1 MSKSQPVTQSTSQ
14 QTDIPAWLTG
24 LSQQAG
30 AMGANLPQ
38 YTPYT
43 GAGPAGLT
51 PQQLQAMGLSSS
63 NVGQGQGISQS
74 AYNPLSA
81 LTGFN
86 SPMVDANSLGSQVQ
100 GLMNPYTQNVL
111 NATNAQIDRN
121 TAGAM
126 NQADTNLASQHA
138 FGGSRQGV
146 ADAVTAT
153 QGELQKNQ
161 LAAQLNQG
169 GYQNALATALSA
181 GQGNQNAA
189 AQAANIRLGGANAL
203 AGLGSTIGGL
213 NSQDLQNLLT
223 AGGVGQASNTAQNMF
238 NYQQYL
244 NQYQIP
250 DQQAQTFASIL
261 GSLPHSTSQT
271 GQSTQMSYS
280 NPLLGL
286 AGLGL
291 GLGSLGTGGGATL
304 GGSALSSLG
313 SFLPMLFSDRR
324 LKEGISKI
332 GDMADGTPIYR
343 YRFKGDPRWQV
354 GLMADEVDPAAVHTH
369 PSGFKMVDYG
379 KATEHAAQIEGLL
392 S

>member
-30 AMGANLPQ
+30 SMGANLPQ

-51 PQQLQAMGLSSS
+51 PQQMQAMGLSSS
-63 NVGQGQGISQS
+63 NVGQGQGISMG
-74 AYNPLSA
+74 AYNPLTS

-86 SPMVDANSLGSQVQ
+86 SPMVDASSLGGQVQ
-100 GLMNPYTQNVL
+100 GLLNPATQDVID
-111 NATNAQIDRN
+111 ATNAQIDRN

-126 NQADTNLASQHA
+126 NQTDTNLAGQHA

-146 ADAVTAT
+146 ADAEVAA
-153 QGELQKNQ
+153 QGGLQKNQ

-169 GYQNALATALSA
+169 NYNTALQTALAAQ
-181 GQGNQNAA
+181 QGNQGAA
-189 AQAANIRLGGANAL
+189 AQAAGIRAGAANSL
-203 AGLGSTIGGL
+203 AGLGSNISGL
-213 NSQDLQNLLT
+213 NSQDLQGLLT

-250 DQQAQTFASIL
+250 DQQAQTFASII
-261 GSLPHSTSQT
+261 GALPHSTSQT

-280 NPLLGL
+280 NPLMGL

-291 GLGSLGTGGGATL
+291 GLGSLGMPGSTNAAGQAVSGGTF
-304 GGSALSSLG
+304 GGQALSALMG
-313 SFLPMLFSDRR
+313 GM
-324 LKEGISKI
+324 
-332 GDMADGTPIYR
+332 
-343 YRFKGDPRWQV
+343 
-354 GLMADEVDPAAVHTH
+354 
-369 PSGFKMVDYG
+369 
-379 KATEHAAQIEGLL
+379 GLL
-392 S
+392 I